1 MTAKKDV
8 RMHDLTDREFGM
20 LTVLHENGRNERMAI
35 MWLCQCECGG
45 QRTVTSRGLMTGEVS
60 HCGCM
65 RYNRKNVRER
75 FMNGKSA
82 SKISSDVLDK
92 FLSKYK
98 PKDDGAE
105 EKSIAKEDYIVLK
118 WGTLKDFRIG
128 SQDGEKLIEK
138 YRSLGTSSAMTQ
150 SYSEEQKEIICRIID
165 ACNANRILLDW
176 NGKYV
181 SKHEAKKYVM
191 NYER

>member
-1 MTAKKDV
+1 MTVKKSK
-8 RMHDLTDREFGM
+8 RMHDLTGREFGM
-20 LTVLHENGRNERMAI
+20 LTVLNEDGRNAKGAI
-35 MWLCQCECGG
+35 MWRCQCDCGN
-45 QRTVTSRGLMTGEVS
+45 QRSVSSRSLMTGEVS

-65 RYNRKNVRER
+65 NFSRKDERGR
-75 FMNGKSA
+75 FMNIKKS
-82 SKISSDVLDK
+82 SMRVSHLLDK
-92 FLSKYK
+92 FICKYY
-98 PKDDGAE
+98 PKDDGVE
-105 EKSIAKEDYIVLK
+105 QKEIEKEDYIILK

-150 SYSEEQKEIICRIID
+150 NDSEEQKEIICRIID
-165 ACNANRILLDW
+165 ASNANRILLDW